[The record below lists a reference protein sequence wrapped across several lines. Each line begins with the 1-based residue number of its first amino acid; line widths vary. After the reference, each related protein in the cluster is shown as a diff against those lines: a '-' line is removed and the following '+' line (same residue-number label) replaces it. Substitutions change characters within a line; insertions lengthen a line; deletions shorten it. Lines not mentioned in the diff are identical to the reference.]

1 MLKKQNQNNIIFQ
14 SWTEDSNLEAECD
27 KNGGGGND
35 VTTPKPDTGCASGPI
50 CDNCNIW
57 VAINDVKY
65 CCANNCDYG
74 YVEAET
80 GNGGVICH
88 CYQ

>member
-1 MLKKQNQNNIIFQ
+1 MEVK
-14 SWTEDSNLEAECD
+14 CD
-27 KNGGGGND
+27 NNGGGGGGDDDNP
-35 VTTPKPDTGCASGPI
+35 TGGCASGSY

-80 GNGGVICH
+80 GNGGVICN